1 MCIRK
6 IGMGIPVEPA
16 QPCRPGLCSSGGRR
30 WGMILSTRGRGLCPW
45 ATAHKPGKRSL
56 RRNRSSVASAWFI
69 SLLFHSG
76 SGSAT
81 EKPFTGSLKTK
92 LALTVKGST
101 ASAKAP
107 SWLGADWGD
116 PGTPPCL
123 RRDRAVLKRHVSH
136 SACSLQWNSSGGW

>member
-1 MCIRK
+1 
-6 IGMGIPVEPA
+6 
-16 QPCRPGLCSSGGRR
+16 
-30 WGMILSTRGRGLCPW
+30 MILSTRGRGLCHW
-45 ATAHKPGKRSL
+45 GSSGATAHKPGKRSL
-56 RRNRSSVASAWFI
+56 RRNRNSVASAWFI

-101 ASAKAP
+101 ASAKAQ
-107 SWLGADWGD
+107 SWLGADWGG

-123 RRDRAVLKRHVSH
+123 RRDRAVLKRHVTH